1 MPSAE
6 VFVLGQKYTI
16 KGDVSEEM
24 ITELSEMIDNKIKEV
39 YSKNPSIPLERALML
54 TIFNLAGEMNELK
67 KEQEILVK
75 HIKEKTD
82 LLTTIFD

>member
-1 MPSAE
+1 MSSAE

-24 ITELSEMIDNKIKEV
+24 ITELSEMIDTKIKEV
-39 YSKNPSIPLERALML
+39 YAKNPSVPLEKALML
-54 TIFNLAGEMNELK
+54 TIFNLAGEMHELK
-67 KEQEILVK
+67 KDQDILVK

-82 LLTTIFD
+82 LLSTIFD